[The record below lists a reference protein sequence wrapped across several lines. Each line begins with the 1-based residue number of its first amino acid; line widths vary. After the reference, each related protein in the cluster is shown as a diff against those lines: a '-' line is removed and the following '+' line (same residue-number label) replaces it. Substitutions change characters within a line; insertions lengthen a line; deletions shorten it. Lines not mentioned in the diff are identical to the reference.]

1 MKKLLVLLLT
11 ICHMAAFA
19 QDDSDLQS
27 RAKAGMLTLEECMAA
42 PLESYSSVMPSLI
55 RLKEMYSEPGKYDS
69 ALYNRIISQIHYYY
83 IHTGDIVSAEQIL
96 NEAENTLREREPE
109 QNNKFLRDML
119 IRRGQ
124 TEILLKNYSDALKY
138 LHEAHTYF
146 EEANDFGES
155 YTVMLMNMA
164 IAYQKDGD
172 LLPAKICL
180 DEAREL
186 FEKLNGTSIY
196 DIKDERL
203 LIFTANYGY
212 IYYTLGKDS
221 VAEKCFL
228 HVINNCKDYTLSHD
242 AYTLAANNLASL
254 YIDQYRW
261 AEAARLLENL
271 KNDNNEYN
279 YMFAQ
284 NLCICYLYLHD
295 DAKMEEAL
303 NDMNSC
309 SLNNM
314 ERLFSG
320 MTQLE
325 MENYWSE
332 ISQERILMNNL
343 VAYYTNSA
351 SALCTAYNNDLLCKS
366 LQVNLSRTIDRA
378 VEKSG
383 NSSLINVYNRN
394 KLLREQLAYKSNNI
408 SRDSIAREI
417 MESER
422 YVLTN
427 IGNLGERI
435 ERETPSWQ
443 EVRNSL
449 GDDEVAIEYC
459 YAPKM
464 DKYPKIEAHYGA
476 FILRKDFTH
485 PILVQLAMTDS
496 IDDII
501 DCDNPDAM
509 FINGLY
515 SEATSKALY
524 SLLWKKITPYLKGI
538 KTVYYSSTGILSN
551 LNFSVLQ
558 SEDNRFLG
566 ERYSMKRVST
576 TANIGKVKSSPSGFH
591 SAVIYGDI
599 AYNERQE
606 EMAGMSKRYKTFSGS
621 DISSELAL
629 RSEDER
635 GRWGDIPSTKDEIDS
650 IAGVLTKNGIA
661 VMRMEGKAASEES
674 AKALSGKAPDI
685 LHFATHGFLINTQE
699 RARGNKFFASTTGY
713 SPKEAYM
720 MWAGLIL
727 AGGNNAWQGNFN
739 LKDVEDGILTADEI
753 SRMNLENVKMV
764 VLSACETGKGR
775 IDPVDGVYGLQRAF
789 KMAGAGTVV
798 MSLWKV
804 QDSATSLLM
813 TKFYSYLAAGT
824 ERHRALWQAMME
836 VRKIYRDPY
845 YWAGFVMLD

>member
-1 MKKLLVLLLT
+1 
-11 ICHMAAFA
+11 MAAFA
-19 QDDSDLQS
+19 QDGSDFQA
-27 RAKAGMLTLEECMAA
+27 RAKAGMLSMEECMAA

-55 RLKEMYSEPGKYDS
+55 RLKEIYSEPDKYDS
-69 ALYNRIISQIHYYY
+69 DLYNRIISQIHYYY

-96 NEAENTLREREPE
+96 NEAENTLRMRESEP
-109 QNNKFLRDML
+109 NSKFMRDLL

-124 TEILLKNYSDALKY
+124 TEILLKNYSDALRY
-138 LHEAHTYF
+138 LNKAHTYF

-155 YTVMLMNMA
+155 YMVMLMNMA

-172 LLPAKICL
+172 LLPAKMCL
-180 DEAREL
+180 DEARER

-228 HVINNCKDYTLSHD
+228 YVINNSKDYTLSHD

-254 YIDQYRW
+254 YINQNRW
-261 AEAARLLENL
+261 AEAARLLEKL

-284 NLCICYLYLHD
+284 NLCLCYLYLHD
-295 DAKMEEAL
+295 DAKTEEAL
-303 NDMNSC
+303 NGMNSC

-332 ISQERILMNNL
+332 ISRERILMNNL
-343 VAYYTNSA
+343 VAYYTRSA
-351 SALCTAYNNDLLCKS
+351 SALCSAYNNDLLCKS

-378 VEKSG
+378 VGKSG
-383 NSSLINVYNRN
+383 NSSLIDRYKRN
-394 KLLREQLAYKSNNI
+394 KMLREQLAYKSNGI
-408 SRDSIAREI
+408 SHDSIVREV

-422 YVLTN
+422 FVLAN

-435 ERETPSWQ
+435 ERETPSWM
-443 EVRNSL
+443 EVRNCL

-464 DKYPKIEAHYGA
+464 DKYPNIEAHYGA
-476 FILRKDFTH
+476 FILRRGGTH
-485 PILVQLAMTDS
+485 PVLVQLAITDS
-496 IDDII
+496 IDGII

-509 FINGLY
+509 FINDVYSTENSKKLY
-515 SEATSKALY
+515 DM
-524 SLLWKKITPYLKGI
+524 LWQKITPYLKGI
-538 KTVYYSSTGILSN
+538 KTVYYSPTGMLSN
-551 LNFSVLQ
+551 INIGALQ
-558 SEDNRFLG
+558 SDDNKFLG
-566 ERYSMKRVST
+566 EEYSMKRVSS
-576 TANIGKVKSSPSGFH
+576 TANIGKMKNSAGSFR
-591 SAVIYGDI
+591 SAVLYGDI
-599 AYNERQE
+599 AYSELPE
-606 EMAGMSKRYKTFSGS
+606 DMAGASKEYRRFSGS
-621 DISSELAL
+621 DISRGLAM
-629 RSEDER
+629 RSENER
-635 GRWGDIPSTKDEIDS
+635 GRWGDIPSTKEEIDS
-650 IAGVLTKNGIA
+650 IASVLKKNGME
-661 VMRMEGKAASEES
+661 VKLMEGKAASEES
-674 AKALSGKAPDI
+674 AKALSDNAPDI

-699 RARGNKFFASTTGY
+699 RARGNKFFASTVGY

-727 AGGNNAWQGNFN
+727 AGGNNAWLGNFN
-739 LKDVEDGILTADEI
+739 MKDVEDGILTADEI

-824 ERHRALWQAMME
+824 ERHQALWQAMME